1 MDSLNV
7 YSVIFSPMV
16 WLLASAVFAFLVFL
30 IGAFFAAGK
39 KGAASS
45 VIPFFFFIPFA
56 IALSFSGQPHSALT
70 AVFWGISLLLSPLL
84 ALPIIE
90 SPPEKGGK
98 KRLIAFSAL
107 VVFGLYAANLVHYM
121 ALIIAAAL
129 FMLWG
134 SGRRLEQSGIKK
146 VTTTSYTPAELRYS
160 KIVRV
165 REYFPLYFLL
175 SLLSMVLSG
184 YVGWAM
190 NDLDSA
196 FHSFYWTWQYPVAVF
211 GLVFVQASFLALVSA
226 ALIWFSMGGS
236 FEVGVGMLKPPKKQ
250 KTVRGAVKSAD
261 LQNHLDQE

>member
-7 YSVIFSPMV
+7 YSVIFSPV
-16 WLLASAVFAFLVFL
+16 GRLLTAAVFAFFVIFPLLVFGTKSAR
-30 IGAFFAAGK
+30 IF
-39 KGAASS
+39 
-45 VIPFFFFIPFA
+45 PFFFYIPFA
-56 IALSFSGQPHSALT
+56 IALSFFGQPHSALT
-70 AVFWGISLLLSPLL
+70 AVFLGVSILLSPLL

-175 SLLSMVLSG
+175 SLLSMSLSG

-190 NDLDSA
+190 NGLNT
-196 FHSFYWTWQYPVAVF
+196 HLHYLYWTWQYPVAAF

-226 ALIWFSMGGS
+226 ALIWLSMGGG
-236 FEVGVGMLKPPKKQ
+236 FKAALEMLKPPPKKQ
-250 KTVRGAVKSAD
+250 KTVRGAVNSTD
-261 LQNHLDQE
+261 LQNHLDQQ